1 MKVRDAI
8 FELLRARGIQHIF
21 GNPGSTELP
30 MLAGL
35 PEDLQYVLCLHES
48 VAVSAADG
56 YALASGEPA
65 LVNVHTTA
73 GLGNAMGAIST
84 AAWNKAPVVV
94 TAGQQDT
101 RHLRLEPLLS
111 GPLEEI
117 AKPLVKWSHQPVR
130 AADVPMV
137 LERAF
142 RIATM
147 PPPGPVFV
155 SLPMDFMEK
164 EGEAVSPRDPTPP
177 GPPDQ
182 ATLESVAAVLSS
194 ARSPALVTG
203 AALEAAGGWQAGI
216 QVAESFGLEV
226 YAAPNAAQTGFPT
239 AHANFRAYLPNNALA
254 LRKSLEPHDVVLVVG
269 APVFVMYPYIEG
281 PYLPPDTR
289 LILLTDDPQ
298 EASRMEHGEA
308 HLGHLR
314 GALEGLLDAAEPAQR
329 ALEPQSI
336 PPEPEGGESNI
347 SLLAALQAISRHYTP
362 ETILVDESIS
372 SGAMMRRVLRTHKA
386 RSYMR
391 ASSGGLGYGMPAAVG
406 AQLARPSAPVL
417 AVVGDGSAMYAPQ
430 ALWTAVR
437 EQLPI
442 KVVILNNGGY
452 SILKNFN
459 QDFFAHLGTAPGL
472 DLFDLDLPAL
482 ARSMGVTAASVSAR
496 EGLEEALEATFS
508 SETAYL
514 LDIRLDGLARQVPS
528 E

>member
-8 FELLRARGIQHIF
+8 FELLRARGIQYIF

-35 PEDLQYVLCLHES
+35 PEDLQYILCLHES
-48 VAVSAADG
+48 VAMSAADG

-65 LVNVHTTA
+65 LVNLHTTA
-73 GLGNAMGAIST
+73 GLGNGMGAIST

-117 AKPLVKWSHQPVR
+117 ARPLVKWSHQPVR

-142 RIATM
+142 RIATT
-147 PPPGPVFV
+147 PPKGPVFV

-164 EGEAVSPRDPTPP
+164 EGKAASPHNPTPP
-177 GPPDQ
+177 GPPDR
-182 ATLESVAAVLSS
+182 AALESVAAALSS
-194 ARSPALVTG
+194 ARRPALVTG

-216 QVAESFGLEV
+216 QVAESLGLEV
-226 YAAPNAAQTGFPT
+226 YTAPNAAQTGFPT
-239 AHANFRAYLPNNALA
+239 AHPNFRTYLPNNAPA
-254 LRKSLEPHDVVLVVG
+254 LRKTLEVHDVVLVVG
-269 APVFVMYPYIEG
+269 APVFVMYPYIDG
-281 PYLPPDTR
+281 PYLSPGTR

-298 EASRMEHGEA
+298 EASRMETGEA
-308 HLGHLR
+308 HLGDLR
-314 GALEGLLDAAEPAQR
+314 GALEGLLDVAEPGRR
-329 ALEPQSI
+329 ALEPQSS

-347 SLLAALQAISRHYTP
+347 SLLAALHAISRHYMP

-372 SGAMMRRVLRTHKA
+372 SGGMTRRVLRTHKA

-391 ASSGGLGYGMPAAVG
+391 AASGGLGYGMPAAVG
-406 AQLARPSAPVL
+406 AQLARPDAPVL
-417 AVVGDGSAMYAPQ
+417 AIVGDGSALYAPQ
-430 ALWTAVR
+430 ALWTAVHQ
-437 EQLPI
+437 QLPI

-459 QDFFAHLGTAPGL
+459 QDFFAHLGAAPGL
-472 DLFDLDLPAL
+472 DLPGLDLSTL
-482 ARSMGVTAASVSAR
+482 ARSMGLPATSVSER
-496 EGLEEALEATFS
+496 NSLEETLEVAFS

-514 LDIRLDGLARQVPS
+514 IDIHLNGALQQRFS

>member
-1 MKVRDAI
+1 VRDAV
-8 FELLRARGIQHIF
+8 FELLRERGIRHIF

-35 PEDLQYVLCLHES
+35 PQDLRYVLCLHES

-84 AAWNKAPVVV
+84 AAWNKAPVIV

-130 AADVPMV
+130 AADVPMA

-142 RIATM
+142 RIAIT
-147 PPPGPVFV
+147 PPTGPVFV
-155 SLPMDFMEK
+155 SIPMDFMEK
-164 EGEAVSPRDPTPP
+164 DAEAVSPHTPSPP
-177 GPPDQ
+177 GPPDK
-182 ATLESVAAVLSS
+182 ATLDSIAAALSS
-194 ARSPALVTG
+194 ARRPALVTG
-203 AALEAAGGWQAGI
+203 AALEASGGWQAAI

-239 AHANFRAYLPNNALA
+239 AHANFRAYLPNNAAA
-254 LRKSLEPHDVVLVVG
+254 LKKSLEPHDLVLVVG

-281 PYLPPDTR
+281 PYLSPDTR

-298 EASRMEHGEA
+298 EASRMERGEA
-308 HLGHLR
+308 HLGDLC
-314 GALEGLLDAAEPAQR
+314 GGLEGLLDSANPAPR

-336 PPEPEGGESNI
+336 PPEPEEESNV
-347 SLLAALQAISRHYTP
+347 SLLAALHAISRHYSP
-362 ETILVDESIS
+362 QTILVDESIS
-372 SGAMMRRVLRTHKA
+372 SGAMMRRVLRTHRA

-459 QDFFAHLGTAPGL
+459 QDFFSHLGTAPGL

-496 EGLEEALEATFS
+496 EDLEKALEALFS
-508 SETAYL
+508 SRTAYL
-514 LDIRLDGLARQVPS
+514 LDIRLDGLGRREFS
-528 E
+528 R